1 MKYIVNTLLVW
12 SLLLTTAHAQE
23 TWSLERCIRYA
34 QENNITVQQA
44 AANVKIAV
52 LAERQ
57 AKAARLPNV
66 SANANLGKQ
75 FGRTIDPTTN
85 QFSTTSTGYNSLGLN
100 AGISL
105 FNGGLIHHQVKQAG
119 WELEAANADAAQTV
133 NNLGLQ
139 VAQAYLSILLANE
152 QLENAR
158 RRVAQSQQQ
167 LDVTLKLINA
177 GSTPMAEKYN
187 LIAQIAR
194 DEQSAVSAQNSLEL
208 GYLNLKQLMQLEP
221 DFELQIEQPAIVV
234 PTTPAEAG
242 TLTDLYKVAAT
253 TQPIVKAA
261 EFRIKGAEEGIPI
274 ARSAYYPTI
283 SAFANLSSNYS
294 SQFVTVTPYGEPF
307 PGEEQ
312 TIYIDGQAVKFS
324 SSQRNYTVNK
334 VPYFDQLDQNFGQGV
349 GLSIS
354 VPIYQNGRTRLSV
367 ERAHLGVL
375 NAQIQNTQVR
385 QQLKNDIQTALANA
399 RAARQQLD
407 ASQKTYDATNTA
419 FQNMGKRL
427 NLGAVNTFDLT
438 TAKSNLDIAENDLV
452 VAKYTYLFNL
462 KILDFYQGRQLSL
475 NN

>member
-1 MKYIVNTLLVW
+1 MKYIVNTLAVW
-12 SLLLTTAHAQE
+12 LLLLTTAHAQE
-23 TWSLERCIRYA
+23 VWSLERCIRYA

-44 AANVKIAV
+44 DANVKISM
-52 LAERQ
+52 LAEKQ
-57 AKAARLPNV
+57 AKASRLPNV

-119 WELEAANADAAQTV
+119 WDLQAANADAAQTV

-158 RRVAQSQQQ
+158 RRVVQSQQQ
-167 LDVTLKLINA
+167 LNVMQKLIEA

-194 DEQSAVSAQNSLEL
+194 DEQNAVSAQNSLEL
-208 GYLNLKQLMQLEP
+208 GYLNLKQLLQLEP
-221 DFELQIEQPAIVV
+221 DFEMQIEQPAIVV
-234 PTTPAEAG
+234 PAMVNDPG
-242 TLTDLYKVAAT
+242 TLTDVYNIASG
-253 TQPIVKAA
+253 TQPNVKAA
-261 EFRIKGAEEGIPI
+261 EFRIKGAEEGIAI
-274 ARSAYYPTI
+274 ARSAYYPSI
-283 SAFANLSSNYS
+283 SAFGNLSTNYS
-294 SQFVTVTPYGEPF
+294 SQFITATPTGEM
-307 PGEEQ
+307 
-312 TIYIDGQAVKFS
+312 VKGNPVIVDINGTSVPIAFYQEGLRYS
-324 SSQRNYTVNK
+324 K
-334 VPYFDQLDQNFGQGV
+334 VPYFNQLDQNFGQGI
-349 GLSIS
+349 GLSLS
-354 VPIYQNGRTRLSV
+354 VPIYQNGRTRLNV
-367 ERAHLGVL
+367 ERARLSVL
-375 NAQIQNTQVR
+375 NVQIQNTQLR

-399 RAARQQLD
+399 RASRQQLD
-407 ASQKTYDATNTA
+407 AAQKTFDATNTA
-419 FQNMGKRL
+419 FQNMEKRL

-462 KILDFYQGRQLSL
+462 KILDFYQGKQLSL